1 MSQNVNYNEDNEQ
14 MDIPNPDEE
23 DYIPRILSLRIIFR
37 KNVKYFSIYFFILC
51 ILYFIFGICFF
62 HATYLTR
69 YYIFNPDEFWSYNM
83 ERPYLLKLQRFCA
96 GAGMYLI
103 CTTIFSI
110 MDNIIIYL
118 HTIKGGL
125 RRRLQYANYIF
136 FFLQLCSFI
145 FCLYGIYFY
154 RNIIILFLF
163 IFGYSIFTLIA
174 AIIYFLL
181 IRRCLSRENLF
192 LLSIER
198 MEKFLKEYKD
208 DFLPK
213 INNENTV

>member
-154 RNIIILFLF
+154 RNIIILFPF

-213 INNENTV
+213 INKK

>member
-145 FCLYGIYFY
+145 FCLYLIYFY
-154 RNIIILFLF
+154 RNIIIFFSF

-213 INNENTV
+213 INKK

>member
-154 RNIIILFLF
+154 RNIIILFPF

-198 MEKFLKEYKD
+198 MEKFLKEYRD

>member
-1 MSQNVNYNEDNEQ
+1 

-69 YYIFNPDEFWSYNM
+69 YYIFNPDEFLSYNM

-154 RNIIILFLF
+154 RNIIILFPF

-213 INNENTV
+213 INKK

>member
-1 MSQNVNYNEDNEQ
+1 

-154 RNIIILFLF
+154 RNIIILFPF

-213 INNENTV
+213 INKK

>member
-154 RNIIILFLF
+154 RNIIILFPF